1 MKLKTTKQL
10 EAHNPIVHGGLNSLD
25 DPKIIDFS
33 SNVTPLGAPKSVIA
47 ALKRKMHKIASYP
60 DSDSNKLEQ
69 SIQKYTK
76 IPPSNIII
84 GNGATE
90 LIYNFCSAFL
100 SQNTPVLMASPT
112 FGEYQS
118 ASTLN
123 GCNVYHFK
131 TMNLAKD
138 ISNFVKKI
146 PKNGCVFVCNPNNP
160 TGELLSKDL
169 IKKII
174 LNSKKKSTFVFLDE
188 CFIEM
193 TPGKNESVISLIK
206 KFDNLFVLRSL
217 TKSFGLAGLRIG
229 YGIGSKQMISIL
241 KKIKVPWNVNILAQ
255 EGAISA
261 LNNLSHLQKSKS
273 IIKKESIY
281 LKKKISEIDGF
292 ECYNSSTNFLLIHT
306 RLDST
311 SLQKKLLRKK
321 ILIRDCKNFD
331 GLDNHYIRV
340 AVKTRKENNILLK
353 ELRNL

>member
-1 MKLKTTKQL
+1 VKLKTKK
-10 EAHNPIVHGGLNSLD
+10 AFKVHDPITHGGLNSLA
-25 DPKIIDFS
+25 DPKIVDFS
-33 SNVTPLGAPKSVIA
+33 SNVTPLGAPKSVITV
-47 ALKRKMHKIASYP
+47 LKRKIDMISSYP
-60 DSDSNKLEQ
+60 DSNSHKLEQ

-76 IPPSNIII
+76 LPSSNIII

-100 SQNTPVLMASPT
+100 SQKTPVFMVSPT

-118 ASTLN
+118 ASNLN
-123 GCNVYHFK
+123 GCNVEHFK
-131 TMNLAKD
+131 TMNLGND
-138 ISNFVKKI
+138 IDDFIKKI

-160 TGELLSKDL
+160 TGELLPRNL
-169 IKKII
+169 ITKII
-174 LNSKKKSTFVFLDE
+174 SNSKKKSTLVFLDE

-193 TPGKNESVISLIK
+193 TPGKTESIISSIK

-241 KKIKVPWNVNILAQ
+241 KKIKIPWSVNTLAQ
-255 EGAISA
+255 EGAITA
-261 LNNLSHLQKSKS
+261 LHNLSHLQKSKS
-273 IIKKESIY
+273 IIRKESIY

-292 ECYNSSTNFLLIHT
+292 KCYDTSTNFLLIHT
-306 RLDST
+306 RLNST
-311 SLQKKLLRKK
+311 TLQKKLLRKK
-321 ILIRDCKNFD
+321 ILIRDCKNFH

-340 AVKTRKENNILLK
+340 AVKTRKENNFLLK